1 MNGSALHVQAAVNEA
16 LADKSAS
23 NEGGG
28 DPRQDLSELLSLEQA
43 LRVARAQ
50 LWRQSVQHL
59 SIQESERQRIARDL
73 HDGLGQT
80 LSLVKLTIEDA
91 GKSVSAS
98 ENPKLKNTLER
109 LSSQVKSAL
118 ADLRRIAMNLRPS
131 SLDDLGIV
139 ATITWYSR
147 EFAAGSPDIELECD
161 ICVQEADV
169 PVSLKIPI
177 YRIVQE
183 ATSNALKHAK
193 ADRIK
198 VSLTSAD
205 GFLSL
210 AIEDNGRGF
219 DPRNAAGHR
228 DFTHGIGLQS
238 MQERAELSGGTY
250 EFRSAPGNGTYIGV
264 KWRSVADSDPQC
276 PVIPMNRAAA
286 QSMCRSAPDD
296 NGLPGDFSVCLSC
309 VRRDCGPHDAGC
321 D

>member
-1 MNGSALHVQAAVNEA
+1 MNGSALHVQAAVNDA

-23 NEGGG
+23 SEGGD
-28 DPRQDLSELLSLEQA
+28 DPRQDMSELLSLEQA

-50 LWRQSVQHL
+50 LWRQSAQHL
-59 SIQESERQRIARDL
+59 SILEGERQRVARDL

-139 ATITWYSR
+139 ATIAWYSR
-147 EFAAGSPDIELECD
+147 EFEAGSPDIKLECD
-161 ICVQEADV
+161 ICVQEAGV

-183 ATSNALKHAK
+183 ATINALKHAQ

-198 VSLTSAD
+198 VSLKSAE
-205 GFLSL
+205 GSLCL

-219 DPRNAAGHR
+219 DPKNTAGLR

-250 EFRSAPGNGTYIGV
+250 EFLSSPGNGTRIGV
-264 KWRSVADSDPQC
+264 RWLSVVDSDPQC
-276 PVIPMNRAAA
+276 PIIPMNRAAA
-286 QSMCRSAPDD
+286 QSLCRSAPDD
-296 NGLPGDFSVCLSC
+296 NELPEDFSVCLTC
-309 VRRDCGPHDAGC
+309 VRRECASNDVGRR
-321 D
+321 